1 MAPDDREPDTGAG
14 RVRTSLLPA
23 GTARLAW
30 GFVALVGLRLLLP
43 DELPFPWWSPT
54 AVLIVVAGLD
64 VALALSPARLEV
76 GRDLPDQVALGGT
89 ARSAVIVRNPT
100 DRRARLA
107 VADELAPSL
116 RADARRWR
124 TDVPARSEAR
134 VDTRIRPGRRGR
146 FQPRDVVLR
155 SIGPLGLA
163 GRQGTADAPGRLKVV
178 PAFPSRA
185 DAELRL
191 AQARRLELGV
201 RTVRLPGTGTDFD
214 QLREYSP
221 DDDFRRIDWAA
232 TARSPTP
239 IVRTYRAERN
249 QTILVLLDVGRTTAG
264 RVADV
269 PRVEHLLDA
278 TFALVTV
285 ATGLEDGVG
294 LVAYDDR
301 VRASLPPSHRPDQL
315 ARVVEATYELEPA
328 LVETDHRR
336 ALRHV
341 KSRYRRRTTVVIATD
356 LTEAIVARTL
366 VPALPLVL
374 RDSRVFVVA
383 VSDPEVRGW
392 ADSPALDDED
402 AYRRAAATSA
412 LDERARL
419 AARLRGLGVTV
430 VDEPP
435 GTLSGS
441 LVDAY
446 LKARG

>member
-1 MAPDDREPDTGAG
+1 MASAILSTGG
-14 RVRTSLLPA
+14 RTSCWR
-23 GTARLAW
+23 G
-30 GFVALVGLRLLLP
+30 
-43 DELPFPWWSPT
+43 
-54 AVLIVVAGLD
+54 
-64 VALALSPARLEV
+64 
-76 GRDLPDQVALGGT
+76 
-89 ARSAVIVRNPT
+89 VR
-100 DRRARLA
+100 A